1 MARPKSP
8 WGHAHI
14 RLRRLYDERIEPVM
28 TQKEFTRLNGF
39 GSQAVVAQYL
49 SGAIP
54 LNYDAAAKF
63 ARAMGVTI
71 TDICPEMANT
81 LAFDIFP
88 VLGKALRRAAVFVLV
103 LLAPGFVP
111 SDAKSATLHN
121 QNAQALSLAK
131 CMSGIHNLL
140 LWLLA
145 NLFKSVHSGD
155 QEELTTGYGP
165 GCYAPA
171 CSFNS

>member
-28 TQKEFTRLNGF
+28 SQKEFTRLNGF

-63 ARAMGVTI
+63 ARAMGCTI

-111 SDAKSATLHN
+111 SDATASQSLHN
-121 QNAQALSLAK
+121 QNSPAHFYAK
-131 CMSGIHNLL
+131 CLNTIHILL
-140 LWLLA
+140 L
-145 NLFKSVHSGD
+145 LFR
-155 QEELTTGYGP
+155 
-165 GCYAPA
+165 
-171 CSFNS
+171 SFRLFRFEHM

>member
-14 RLRRLYDERIEPVM
+14 RLRRLYDERIAPVM
-28 TQKEFTRLNGF
+28 SQKEFTRLNGF

-88 VLGKALRRAAVFVLV
+88 VLGKALRRAAVFLLV
-103 LLAPGFVP
+103 LLAPGYVP
-111 SDAKSATLHN
+111 SDARSETLHN
-121 QNAQALSLAK
+121 QSQTAFNSPKSLSLYTFVYF
-131 CMSGIHNLL
+131 LR
-140 LWLLA
+140 WLFRIPG
-145 NLFKSVHSGD
+145 LFRFEHM
-155 QEELTTGYGP
+155 
-165 GCYAPA
+165 
-171 CSFNS
+171 